1 MEVPGAGGA
10 PWGAT
15 GAEVANTGP
24 RLGDGTMSLLQDLV
38 VCGVGVGVPES
49 AALGDATPTA
59 ESSST
64 VSPGVSGLY
73 LPGSP
78 GTMPPPIN

>member
-49 AALGDATPTA
+49 AALGDATPTPRVLEYC
-59 ESSST
+59 ESGGIGT
-64 VSPGVSGLY
+64 VLARFS
-73 LPGSP
+73 
-78 GTMPPPIN
+78 